1 MCIRLDKMKRDR
13 RFVVIAGNSK
23 RRITRLASQTRMQPA
38 ASINVNANGRTDGRT
53 DAIAMA
59 IANAD
64 ARKNRLTFAAV
75 IVIQHCAV
83 EPLRRL
89 GALISPS

>member
-1 MCIRLDKMKRDR
+1 MCIRLDNMKRDR

-38 ASINVNANGRTDGRT
+38 ASINVNTNGRTDGRT

-64 ARKNRLTFAAV
+64 ARKNRLHLLQLSSSNTVLWNRCDGSA
-75 IVIQHCAV
+75 H
-83 EPLRRL
+83 
-89 GALISPS
+89 